1 MIVLINKFCLGN
13 NFTAEDKEELSTA
26 QNNESLQQKI
36 HKDSESYEEVR
47 YSSLY

>member
-1 MIVLINKFCLGN
+1 MIVLINKFSSGN
-13 NFTAEDKEELSTA
+13 NFTAEDKEKVSPA

-47 YSSLY
+47 